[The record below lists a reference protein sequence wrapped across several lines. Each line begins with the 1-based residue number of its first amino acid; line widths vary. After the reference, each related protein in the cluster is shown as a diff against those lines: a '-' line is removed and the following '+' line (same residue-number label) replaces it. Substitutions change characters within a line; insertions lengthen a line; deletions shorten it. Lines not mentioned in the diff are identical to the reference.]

1 MDFVADT
8 LLDGRQFGAH
18 SRGSLELAQSNNRA
32 DFTLTGKKVVA
43 AALASGK
50 AVWLPED
57 HHRGQWERI
66 YLEGAGCLGLCPRG
80 EAGCDPTWKT
90 RGASGD

>member
-18 SRGSLELAQSNNRA
+18 GRGSLELAQSNNRA
-32 DFTLTGKKVVA
+32 RLHPDRQEGGRRPR
-43 AALASGK
+43 ASGK
-50 AVWLPED
+50 AVWLPEA

-66 YLEGAGCLGLCPRG
+66 SLEGAGCLGLCPRG
-80 EAGCDPTWKT
+80 EAGCDST
-90 RGASGD
+90 

>member
-1 MDFVADT
+1 M
-8 LLDGRQFGAH
+8 G
-18 SRGSLELAQSNNRA
+18 GSLARTVVDHWSWHSQIIEP

-66 YLEGAGCLGLCPRG
+66 YLEGAGYLGLFARG
-80 EAGCDPTWKT
+80 EAGCYPTWT
-90 RGASGD
+90 TYGRCGD